1 MRTLRFVAAEAWEEL
16 RAGCRGPLIPVVFV
30 GLIAYMLLMLANAE
44 IVRSFGATGV
54 PRNSPQLVYTVMA
67 AQAFW
72 VLFIWAWVFGRA
84 VLRDRTA
91 RLHEL
96 VLSAPVSLPLL
107 LLGRYLGA
115 AALGCVLASS
125 TVLAFLLVPLVYA
138 LGLLPPD
145 SAGPA
150 PYLALGHSLLVLTVP
165 SALGSGALFLCAAIR
180 ARSMTGPFVVAAGM
194 LLFSMVSMVVLRGGD
209 MNPAVATMLD
219 PAAQAEVE
227 EQTDRWTPLQKRTG
241 VLAMTAPLAANRVIW
256 TLPPLL
262 LLGVV
267 LRRLDRERLVLERA
281 PAGGHRSAE
290 EQAAADAAWES
301 RWWAEA
307 APLRLA
313 GGAVDVVVDAGARR
327 ATALWRLDGVRSA
340 SGVLHG
346 SLPPGSSDPRA
357 AVEGREAAVTVA
369 FDHFSVPL
377 GACGAQGSRTGGE
390 RRPRGRG
397 TRARRE
403 AARRSA
409 GGGRRRGSRRGAPRR
424 SRLLGRLLGAGRA
437 CTGRRRKPLALARRR
452 VGAGHGGHPRDAAVR
467 GRRRPAADRP
477 RADDGRPRRSV
488 HAARCVAVVR
498 ADAGRQRLA
507 RRWR

>member
-1 MRTLRFVAAEAWEEL
+1 MKKLRFVAAEAWQEL

-72 VLFIWAWVFGRA
+72 VLFIWAWVFGQA

-125 TVLAFLLVPLVYA
+125 TVLAFLLVPLVHA

-209 MNPAVATMLD
+209 VNPAVATMLD
-219 PAAQAEVE
+219 PSAQAEVE

-262 LLGVV
+262 LLGVL

-281 PAGGHRSAE
+281 PAVS
-290 EQAAADAAWES
+290 
-301 RWWAEA
+301 
-307 APLRLA
+307 
-313 GGAVDVVVDAGARR
+313 
-327 ATALWRLDGVRSA
+327 
-340 SGVLHG
+340 
-346 SLPPGSSDPRA
+346 
-357 AVEGREAAVTVA
+357 
-369 FDHFSVPL
+369 
-377 GACGAQGSRTGGE
+377 
-390 RRPRGRG
+390 
-397 TRARRE
+397 
-403 AARRSA
+403 
-409 GGGRRRGSRRGAPRR
+409 
-424 SRLLGRLLGAGRA
+424 
-437 CTGRRRKPLALARRR
+437 
-452 VGAGHGGHPRDAAVR
+452 
-467 GRRRPAADRP
+467 
-477 RADDGRPRRSV
+477 
-488 HAARCVAVVR
+488 
-498 ADAGRQRLA
+498 
-507 RRWR
+507 